1 MFAKP
6 RIVFIRRI
14 IYASRLLTLSTCPQ
28 CGAFV
33 AASSEHAK
41 LMIAESAHICA
52 TAAQQ
57 QTHLPTHKSCV
68 KLQV

>member
-1 MFAKP
+1 MSPNP
-6 RIVFIRRI
+6 RIVFVRRI
-14 IYASRLLTLSTCPQ
+14 IYASRPLTLSNCPQ

-52 TAAQQ
+52 TAEQ

-68 KLQV
+68 KLQI